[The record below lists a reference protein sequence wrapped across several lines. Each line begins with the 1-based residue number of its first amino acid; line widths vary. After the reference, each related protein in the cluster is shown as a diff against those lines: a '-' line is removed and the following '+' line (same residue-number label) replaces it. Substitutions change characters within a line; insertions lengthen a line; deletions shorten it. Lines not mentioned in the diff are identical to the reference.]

1 MYIEILN
8 VDGNQYL
15 APSNNI
21 ISLEYSLTTESV
33 EIEKETFS
41 LLVTTM
47 KLIYANDT
55 AIELKWQNLNINNPI
70 SPTGQSLTTEA
81 ALRYAINKT
90 ISESI
95 QTNSVETLQFW
106 DLTLTGNTALKVN
119 EYKVIPS
126 GGTVDGG
133 FILLEDA

>member
-21 ISLEYSLTTESV
+21 ISLEYSLTTKSIQVGE
-33 EIEKETFS
+33 ETLS
-41 LLVTTM
+41 LLLTTM
-47 KLIYANDT
+47 KLLYANDT
-55 AIELKWQNLNINNPI
+55 AIELEWQNLNVNNPQT
-70 SPTGQSLTTEA
+70 PTGQSLTTEA

-95 QTNSVETLQFW
+95 QTNSVAT
-106 DLTLTGNTALKVN
+106 
-119 EYKVIPS
+119 
-126 GGTVDGG
+126 
-133 FILLEDA
+133 